1 MRSDMMNINL
11 TNLLPIITTI
21 ALIIA
26 LIVSYLAYRHSK
38 QSRRSSIFTEL
49 TKQANIINEAT
60 AKYKIRSPYAVLL
73 NIKSSD
79 DIERFEALGAV
90 FFHHINLLNM
100 VYRNRKYLG
109 KEVEFAYKEWVN
121 TIFRP
126 WLESDQKLIE
136 MWDLAR
142 KSRDLLGKDFI
153 EWLEPQ
159 LPIHRKMTTGN
170 ANADGV

>member
-1 MRSDMMNINL
+1 MDINL
-11 TNLLPIITTI
+11 NWDWSYLTY
-21 ALIIA
+21 AFSIIA
-26 LIVSYLAYRHSK
+26 LFVSCLAYRHSK

-49 TKQANIINEAT
+49 TQQANIINEAIVR
-60 AKYKIRSPYAVLL
+60 YNIRGPYAVLL
-73 NIKSSD
+73 NIKSND
-79 DIERFEALGAV
+79 DIEKFESLGAV

-109 KEVEFAYKEWVN
+109 KEVESAYKDWVN

-136 MWDLAR
+136 IWDLTR

-159 LPIHRKMTTGN
+159 LPIHRKITTEN
-170 ANADGV
+170 SNADGV